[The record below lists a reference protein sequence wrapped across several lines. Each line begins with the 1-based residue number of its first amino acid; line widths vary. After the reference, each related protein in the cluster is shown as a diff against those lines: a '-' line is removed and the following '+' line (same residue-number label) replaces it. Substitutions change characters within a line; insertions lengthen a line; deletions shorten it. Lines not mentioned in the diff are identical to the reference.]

1 MSSKKK
7 TVPKKRTA
15 RSRKKRLRPRFFLI
29 LRRLSLIL
37 IVACLFLLLFQSI
50 PMRSNRLLS
59 NPSVLSSKQQKFIDT
74 LLPLA
79 RKNYR
84 SYGILPSITLSQAI
98 LESNWGESRLS
109 TEYHNY
115 FGIKSFKKSE
125 NRIQL
130 ETQEF
135 YNNQMNQTQD
145 YFRTYRSLE
154 ESVAHHGRLLGTAPR
169 YQKITTEKDYTKAAQ
184 ELYEASYSTDP
195 KYPNKLIELIERYHL
210 DQYDQ

>member
-29 LRRLSLIL
+29 LRRLSFVL
-37 IVACLFLLLFQSI
+37 IVACISLLLFQSI
-50 PMRSNRLLS
+50 SMRDDLLS
-59 NPSVLSSKQQKFIDT
+59 DPSVLSSKQQKFIDT

-79 RKNYR
+79 RKNHTA
-84 SYGILPSITLSQAI
+84 YGILPSITLSQAI

-130 ETQEF
+130 QTQEF
-135 YNNQMNQTQD
+135 YNNQMNQTKD